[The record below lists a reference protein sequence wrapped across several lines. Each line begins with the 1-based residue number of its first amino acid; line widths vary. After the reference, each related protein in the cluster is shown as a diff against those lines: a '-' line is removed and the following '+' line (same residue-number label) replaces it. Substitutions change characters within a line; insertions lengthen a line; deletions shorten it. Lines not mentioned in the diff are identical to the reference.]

1 MNHSRTVAVL
11 GAYGHTGRFVIAEL
25 QRRGWTPIL
34 CGRDPVRLDALS
46 EAWPSLPRRR
56 VSIDDPASLDRAFE
70 GATAAINCAGPF
82 LDTANA
88 AIEAALRARIHYLDI
103 AAEQAPVQ
111 AAFDRYDDA
120 ARTAGITVVPAMAF
134 YGGLADLLA
143 TAAMADWTAAD
154 SIEIA
159 VALDSWHPTAGT
171 RLTGQRNTAP
181 RMTVSDGQF
190 ATLAD
195 PPLKCMWTFP
205 LPFGSVETVALPLSE
220 IVLIHRH
227 LKAKTVDSYM
237 SLAPLADLRDP
248 ATPPPVATDA
258 SGRSAQRFAID
269 VIVTR
274 NGETRRAGAQGR
286 DIYAVTAPLIV
297 EALQRLAD
305 GRCRATGVVAAGQ
318 AFDARDFLA
327 ALSPESMTLTP
338 LPRAASTIST
348 AVMLSI

>member
-1 MNHSRTVAVL
+1 MSPSPTVAVL
-11 GAYGHTGRFVIAEL
+11 GAYGHTGRFVVAEL

-34 CGRDPVRLDALS
+34 CGRDPARLA
-46 EAWPSLPRRR
+46 ETWPSLPQRR
-56 VSIDDPASLDRAFE
+56 VSIEDPASLDRALE
-70 GATAAINCAGPF
+70 SASAVIHCAGPF
-82 LDTANA
+82 LDTSA
-88 AIEAALRARIHYLDI
+88 AVIEAALRARIHYLDI

-111 AAFDRYDDA
+111 AAFERYDDA
-120 ARTAGITVVPAMAF
+120 ARAAGITIVPAMAF

-143 TAAMADWTAAD
+143 TSAMADWVSAD
-154 SIEIA
+154 NIEIA

-181 RMTVSDGQF
+181 RVTVSDGRL

-195 PPLKCMWTFP
+195 PPPKRTWTFP
-205 LPFGSVETVALPLSE
+205 PPFGSVETVALPLSE

-227 LKAKTVDSYM
+227 LRAATVDAYI

-248 ATPPPVATDA
+248 ATPPPVASDA

-269 VIVTR
+269 VVATR
-274 NGETRRAGAQGR
+274 NGEARRAGAQGR

-305 GRCRATGVVAAGQ
+305 GRCRRTGVVAAGQ

-327 ALSPESMTLTP
+327 ALSPESLSLT
-338 LPRAASTIST
+338 
-348 AVMLSI
+348 

>member
-1 MNHSRTVAVL
+1 MNNSRTVAVL
-11 GAYGHTGRFVIAEL
+11 GAYGHTGRFVVAEL
-25 QRRGWTPIL
+25 QRRSWTPIL
-34 CGRDPVRLDALS
+34 CGRDPARLDALG

-56 VSIDDPASLDRAFE
+56 VSIDNPASLDRALE
-70 GATAAINCAGPF
+70 GASAAINCAGPF

-88 AIEAALRARIHYLDI
+88 VIEAALRARIHSLDI

-111 AAFDRYDDA
+111 AAFERYDDA
-120 ARTAGITVVPAMAF
+120 AHTAGVAILPAMAF

-143 TAAMADWTAAD
+143 TAAMSDWTTAD

-181 RMTVSDGQF
+181 RVTVSDGRL

-195 PPLKCMWTFP
+195 PPPKRIWTFP
-205 LPFGSVETVALPLSE
+205 PPFGTVETVGLPLSE

-227 LKAKTVDSYM
+227 LRATKVDSYM

-248 ATPPPVATDA
+248 TTPPPVAADA

-269 VIVTR
+269 IVATR

-318 AFDARDFLA
+318 AFDARDFLS
-327 ALSPESMTLTP
+327 ALSPESLSLTP

-348 AVMLSI
+348 AEC

>member
-1 MNHSRTVAVL
+1 MNNARTVAVL

-34 CGRDPVRLDALS
+34 CGRDPARLDALGDV
-46 EAWPSLPRRR
+46 WPSLPRRR

-70 GATAAINCAGPF
+70 GTTAVINCAGPF
-82 LDTANA
+82 IDTAKA
-88 AIEAALRARIHYLDI
+88 VIEAALRARIHYLDI

-111 AAFDRYDDA
+111 AAFDHYNDA
-120 ARTAGITVVPAMAF
+120 ARAAGVTVVPAMAF

-143 TAAMADWTAAD
+143 TTAMADWSEAD

-181 RMTVSDGQF
+181 RVTVSDGQL

-195 PPLKCMWTFP
+195 PPLKRMWAFP

-220 IVLIHRH
+220 IVLIHSH
-227 LKAKTVDSYM
+227 LNASTVDSYM
-237 SLAPLADLRDP
+237 SLVPLADLRDP

-269 VIVTR
+269 VVATR

-286 DIYAVTAPLIV
+286 DIYAITAPLIV
-297 EALQRLAD
+297 EAMQRLAD
-305 GRCRATGVVAAGQ
+305 GRCRATGVVAPGQ

-327 ALSPESMTLTP
+327 SLSPEPLSLT
-338 LPRAASTIST
+338 
-348 AVMLSI
+348 